1 MKLFYA
7 ASSPFVRKVMAC
19 AIELGLEGKIETT
32 RAAAHP
38 INRDKNI
45 IAASPL
51 GQVPTLVTDDGM
63 ALYDSRVICEFLDQL
78 GGGGKLFPRNSTR
91 WQALVEQSA
100 ADGLLDAALLC
111 RYEAT
116 ARPEEFRYAP
126 WRDGQMDKIATA
138 LAQFE
143 TWLPGFGDRV
153 DIGTITVGCALG
165 YLDFRFGDYGW
176 RNGRDG
182 LAAWFAA
189 FDARPAME
197 KTRPH
202 D

>member
-1 MKLFYA
+1 MKLFFA
-7 ASSPFVRKVMAC
+7 PSSPFVRKVLVC
-19 AIELGLEGKIETT
+19 AHELALADTIETI
-32 RAAAHP
+32 RAGAHP
-38 INRDKNI
+38 INRNRDIVAEN
-45 IAASPL
+45 PL
-51 GQVPTLVTDDGM
+51 GQVPTLLTDAGL
-63 ALYDSRVICEFLDQL
+63 ALYDSRVICEYLDQL
-78 GGGGKLFPRNSTR
+78 GGGGKLFPRDATR
-91 WQALVEQSA
+91 WQPLVEQSA

-111 RYEAT
+111 RYEELV
-116 ARPEEFRYAP
+116 RPEELRYTP
-126 WRDGQMDKIATA
+126 WRDGQMDKIVTA

-143 TWLPGFGDRV
+143 TWLPGFENRV

-165 YLDFRFGDYGW
+165 FLDFRFSDIGW
-176 RNGRDG
+176 RVGRDG

>member
-7 ASSPFVRKVMAC
+7 ASSPYVRKVMAC
-19 AIELGLEGKIETT
+19 AIELGLDGKIEPAK
-32 RAAAHP
+32 AAAHP
-38 INRDKNI
+38 VNRDQNI
-45 IAASPL
+45 VAVNPI
-51 GQVPTLVTDDGM
+51 GKIPTLITDDGL
-63 ALYDSRVICEFLDQL
+63 ALYDSRVICEYLDQL
-78 GGGGKLFPRNSTR
+78 GGGAKLFPRDSTR

-100 ADGLLDAALLC
+100 GDGLLDAALLC

-116 ARPEEFRYAP
+116 VRPEELRYTP
-126 WRDGQMDKIATA
+126 WRDGQMDKIATS

-143 TWLPGFGDRV
+143 KWVPGFGDRV

-165 YLDFRFGDYGW
+165 YLDFRFNDYGW
-176 RNGRDG
+176 RKGRDA
-182 LAAWFAA
+182 LAAWFAK

>member
-7 ASSPFVRKVMAC
+7 ASSPYVRKVMAC
-19 AIELGLEGKIETT
+19 AIELGLDGKIETAK
-32 RAAAHP
+32 AAAHP
-38 INRDKNI
+38 VNRDQNI
-45 IAASPL
+45 VAVNPI
-51 GQVPTLVTDDGM
+51 GKIPTLVTDDGL
-63 ALYDSRVICEFLDQL
+63 ALYDSRVICEYLDQL
-78 GGGGKLFPRNSTR
+78 GGGGKLFPRDSRR
-91 WQALVEQSA
+91 WQALAEQA
-100 ADGLLDAALLC
+100 AGDGLLDAALLC

-116 ARPEEFRYAP
+116 VRPEELRYAP
-126 WRDGQMDKIATA
+126 WRDGQMDKIATS

-143 TWLPGFGDRV
+143 KWVPGFGDRF

-165 YLDFRFGDYGW
+165 YLDFRFNDYGW
-176 RNGRDG
+176 RRGRDG
-182 LAAWFAA
+182 LAAWFEK

>member
-19 AIELGLEGKIETT
+19 AIELGLDGKIETT
-32 RAAAHP
+32 KGAAHP
-38 INRDKNI
+38 IKRDQNI

-63 ALYDSRVICEFLDQL
+63 ALYDSRVICEYLDHL
-78 GGGGKLFPRNSTR
+78 GGGKLFPSGAAR

-116 ARPEEFRYAP
+116 ARPENLRSTE

-138 LAQFE
+138 LKQFE
-143 TWLPGFGDRV
+143 AWVPGFGNRF
-153 DIGTITVGCALG
+153 DIGTITAGCALG
-165 YLDFRFGDYGW
+165 YLDFRFNDYGW
-176 RNGRDG
+176 RKGRDS
-182 LAAWFAA
+182 LAAWFAK